1 MMPRTRKG
9 SDGLAMIM
17 VLVMIIIFASLILA
31 VVISSTT
38 AIRRAHYY
46 KDKTTALE
54 VAKAGLQDALYWM
67 NYAGYYTQQYP
78 CTDPS
83 TTLYD
88 GTYQYFQGSDAGSD
102 TWITTEPANYN
113 PVGVQGARCV
123 VQFSDEDETDTANL
137 DMITSTGYYKG
148 RTATVSVRIRGQNGR
163 GNPVHNNPL
172 TKPRWLC
179 DWGYNKDINN
189 NSPCVATWGI
199 PEDFNKHTV
208 FTAKNVTAG
217 TPATVTITGNISYQE
232 EPFPAFTPGEYTKS
246 IPFYTVTEENM
257 VRVDSSI
264 YIPEPLTP
272 SLPATVDATYE
283 DTHLYTYPFYVDPDG
298 TGPAPEAMVY
308 AADCFEFSDGDT
320 IIVPVEIKGEARFQG
335 VMAIRDYVKVNG
347 DAAIQGNVAVE
358 HYVEI
363 TGNATIQGNA
373 TVTSFI
379 DTTGSVTITENAR
392 FLYGTNVGV
401 EGNGITISSA
411 SVQID
416 TGLFHSP
423 SSNININVA
432 NTMPFVGTFYALSG
446 TSHFG
451 GGCSIGTEDEPSYI
465 ITEGITTFVNL
476 EGITLNG
483 TVYSQGQIWIGNTDN
498 TITADR
504 NTGVALILDRAAV
517 GGSGSTITTKTTND
531 TITGLIYARGVG
543 SGINLNNDTVTGAVV
558 CDGTVQYT
566 GTVFHYFDEE
576 SFEKFP
582 QVYRNFKAGRR
593 RYVPVP
599 GSLEVVW

>member
-1 MMPRTRKG
+1 MPRTRKG

-67 NYAGYYTQQYP
+67 NYAGYYTQYYP
-78 CTDPS
+78 CTNVGVYDPAI
-83 TTLYD
+83 
-88 GTYQYFQGSDAGSD
+88 QYFQGSDAGSD
-102 TWITTEPANYN
+102 TWITTEPENYN

-137 DMITSTGYYKG
+137 DTITSTGYYKG
-148 RTATVSVRIRGQNGR
+148 RTATVSVRIRGQNGL
-163 GNPVHNNPL
+163 GNPDHNDTWRL
-172 TKPRWLC
+172 LR
-179 DWGYNKDINN
+179 DIKW
-189 NSPCVATWGI
+189 SPPPPSSPANYETGVATWGI

-217 TPATVTITGNISYQE
+217 TPETVTITGNISYQE
-232 EPFPAFTPGEYTKS
+232 EPFPSFTPGDWTKS
-246 IPFYTVTEENM
+246 VPFYTVTAENM

-446 TSHFG
+446 ISHFG
-451 GGCSIGTEDEPSYI
+451 GGCSIGTETNPALI
-465 ITEGITTFVNL
+465 VTEGITTFVNL
-476 EGITLNG
+476 EGMTLHG
-483 TVYSQGQIWIGNTDN
+483 TVYSQGKIWIGNTDN

-517 GGSGSTITTKTTND
+517 GGSGEITTQATND
-531 TITGLIYARGVG
+531 TITGLIYARGGG
-543 SGINLNNDTVTGAVV
+543 SRINLNNDTVTGAVV